1 MAQHPSNVGLSNA
14 ANLFNEVKRLE
25 YTNGMLRD
33 EASYA
38 KEALKAALDKL
49 GFDWSPA
56 SRDYSIMQRVLEAAS
71 LPEVEASLQRS
82 EELRT
87 RANHTILQLRQ
98 AVTLLVRDRDSLL
111 LEFIKRFEDKAYR
124 CEYMGDFAVIVESEV
139 GNFCWFID
147 DESTALFESLPLR
160 DTPSTVL
167 SEHERSALINLLC

>member
-1 MAQHPSNVGLSNA
+1 MTQHPSNVGLPNA

-38 KEALKAALDKL
+38 KEALKTTLDKL

-87 RANHTILQLRQ
+87 RANHTILNLRQ

-111 LEFIKRFEDKAYR
+111 LAFIKRFEDKAYR
-124 CEYMGDFAVIVESEV
+124 CEYMGDFAVIIASEV

-147 DESTALFESLPLR
+147 EDSTAIFEDLPLR
-160 DTPSTVL
+160 DAPNKVL
-167 SEHERSALINLLC
+167 SKHERAALLPVLL

>member
-1 MAQHPSNVGLSNA
+1 MTHTPSNVELPNA
-14 ANLFNEVKRLE
+14 ANLFKEVKRLE

-98 AVTLLVRDRDSLL
+98 AVNLLVRDRDSLL
-111 LEFIKRFEDKAYR
+111 LKFIKSFSGSAYR
-124 CEYMGDFAVIVESEV
+124 CEYMGDFAVIVETEV

-147 DESTALFESLPLR
+147 DGSTALFEYLPQK
-160 DTPSTVL
+160 DTPKTVL
-167 SEHERSALINLLC
+167 SEHERAALMRALL

>member
-1 MAQHPSNVGLSNA
+1 MAQHPSNVDLPTA

-98 AVTLLVRDRDSLL
+98 AVRLLVRDRDSLL
-111 LEFIKRFEDKAYR
+111 LAFVNSFADKTYR
-124 CEYMGDFAVIVESEV
+124 CNYMGDFAVIVETDV
-139 GNFCWFID
+139 GNLCWFID
-147 DESTALFESLPLR
+147 EDSTALFEDLPLR
-160 DTPSTVL
+160 DTPQSVL
-167 SEHERSALINLLC
+167 SEHERAALMHALL

>member
-1 MAQHPSNVGLSNA
+1 MAQHPSNVGLPNA

-87 RANHTILQLRQ
+87 RANHTILNLRQ

-111 LEFIKRFEDKAYR
+111 LALIKRFEDNAFR
-124 CEYMGDFAVIVESEV
+124 CEYMGDFAVIIESEV

-147 DESTALFESLPLR
+147 DDSTVPFENLPR
-160 DTPSTVL
+160 KDAPNTVL
-167 SEHERSALINLLC
+167 SKHERAALIHALL